1 MFKSCAFVIRCA
13 AVTHF
18 STELASQPSV
28 WRQAQAL
35 QDDLRSKL
43 PADGSRVGIL
53 GCGTSLYVAQAAA
66 IYRERQG
73 RGESDAFPGS
83 EVPRGRP
90 WQKVIAISRSGT
102 TTEIIDAVRALPEGS
117 EVLGITGERGSP
129 LSAVLGEELDLPF
142 ADEQSVVQTRFATTV
157 LSLLLGAYGWDVEAS
172 AQRAERHLTEALPA
186 WANDIQQFVFLGRGV
201 GMALAHEAALKFREI
216 LATWSE
222 AYATMEYR
230 HGPIS
235 AINERSLVWILDAE
249 EPSIDEQIR
258 ATGARV
264 IRGEGDPLAELVRIH
279 RFAEGLVK
287 LRGINPDQ
295 PPHISR
301 SVVLTGDR

>member
-1 MFKSCAFVIRCA
+1 M
-13 AVTHF
+13 THF

-35 QDDLRSKL
+35 SDELRSKL
-43 PADGSRVGIL
+43 PADGARVGIL
-53 GCGTSLYVAQAAA
+53 GCGTSLYVAQAVAT
-66 IYRERQG
+66 YRERQG
-73 RGESDAFPGS
+73 AGETDAYPGS
-83 EVPRGRP
+83 EVPVGRA
-90 WQKVIAISRSGT
+90 WDRVIAISRSGT
-102 TTEIIDAVRALPEGS
+102 TTEIIDVVRALTPTT
-117 EVLGITGERGSP
+117 EVLGIVGEAGSP
-129 LSAVLGEELDLPF
+129 LAELLSSEIDLPF

-157 LSLLLGAYGWDVEAS
+157 LTLLLGAYGWDVEAS
-172 AQRAERHLTEALPA
+172 ARRAEHHLTEELPD
-186 WANDIQQFVFLGRGV
+186 WAADIQQFVFLGRGV
-201 GMALAHEAALKFREI
+201 GAALANEAALKFREI

-222 AYATMEYR
+222 GYATMEYR

-249 EPSIDEQIR
+249 EPSIDDQIR
-258 ATGARV
+258 ATGARL

-279 RFAEGLVK
+279 RFAEGLVN

-301 SVVLTGDR
+301 SVVLAGDR

>member
-1 MFKSCAFVIRCA
+1 M
-13 AVTHF
+13 THF

-35 QDDLRSKL
+35 SDELRTKL
-43 PADGSRVGIL
+43 PADGARVGIL
-53 GCGTSLYVAQAAA
+53 GCGTSLYVAQAVA
-66 IYRERQG
+66 IYRERHG
-73 RGESDAFPGS
+73 AGESDAFPGS
-83 EVPRGRP
+83 EVPVGRA
-90 WQKVIAISRSGT
+90 WDDVIAISRSGT
-102 TTEIIDAVRALPEGS
+102 TTEIIDAVRALPEGTG
-117 EVLGITGERGSP
+117 VLGIVGEAGSP
-129 LSAVLGEELDLPF
+129 LGGLITAELDLPF

-157 LSLLLGAYGWDVEAS
+157 LTLLLGAYGWDVEAS
-172 AQRAERHLTEALPA
+172 AQRAERYLTESLPD
-186 WANDIQQFVFLGRGV
+186 WAGDIQQFVFLGRGV
-201 GMALAHEAALKFREI
+201 GSALANEAALKFREI
-216 LATWSE
+216 LAAWSE

-279 RFAEGLVK
+279 RFADGLTQ

-301 SVVLTGDR
+301 SVVLAGDR

>member
-1 MFKSCAFVIRCA
+1 
-13 AVTHF
+13 VTHF

-35 QDDLRSKL
+35 TDELRSKL
-43 PADGSRVGIL
+43 PEDGARVGIL
-53 GCGTSLYVAQAAA
+53 GCGTSLYVAQAVA

-73 RGESDAFPGS
+73 AGETDAFPGS
-83 EVPRGRP
+83 EVPIDRR
-90 WQKVIAISRSGT
+90 WDELIAISRSGT
-102 TTEIIDAVRALPEGS
+102 TTEIIDAVKAVPDNKP
-117 EVLGITGERGSP
+117 VLGIVGEAGSP
-129 LSAVLGEELDLPF
+129 LGALLTKELDLPF

-157 LSLLLGAYGWDVEAS
+157 LTLLLGAYGWDVEAS
-172 AQRAERHLTEALPA
+172 AQRAEQYLKESLPD
-186 WANDIQQFVFLGRGV
+186 WAGEIKQFVFLGRGV

-216 LATWSE
+216 LAAWSE
-222 AYATMEYR
+222 GYATMEYR

-235 AINERSLVWILDAE
+235 AINERSLVWILDDQ

-258 ATGARV
+258 ATGARL

-279 RFAEGLVK
+279 RFAEGLVELK
-287 LRGINPDQ
+287 GINPDQ

-301 SVVLTGDR
+301 SVVLAGDR

>member
-1 MFKSCAFVIRCA
+1 MVKFRP
-13 AVTHF
+13 VTHF

-35 QDDLRSKL
+35 TDELRSKL
-43 PADGSRVGIL
+43 PDDGARIGIL
-53 GCGTSLYVAQAAA
+53 GCGTSLYVAQAVANF
-66 IYRERQG
+66 RERQG
-73 RGESDAFPGS
+73 AGETDAFPGS
-83 EVPRGRP
+83 EVPAARS
-90 WQKVIAISRSGT
+90 WQSVIAISRSGT
-102 TTEIIDAVRALPEGS
+102 TTEIIDAVGALPAGTD
-117 EVLGITGERGSP
+117 VLGIIGEPGSP
-129 LSAVLGEELDLPF
+129 LGEVITAELDLPF

-172 AQRAERHLTEALPA
+172 AQRAEHYLTESLPE
-186 WANDIQQFVFLGRGV
+186 WAGEIQQFVFLGRGV
-201 GMALAHEAALKFREI
+201 GAALANEAALKFREI

-222 AYATMEYR
+222 GYATMEYR

-249 EPSIDEQIR
+249 EPSIDDQIR
-258 ATGARV
+258 ATGARL

-279 RFAEGLVK
+279 RFAEGLVD

-295 PPHISR
+295 PPHITR
-301 SVVLTGDR
+301 SVVLAGDR